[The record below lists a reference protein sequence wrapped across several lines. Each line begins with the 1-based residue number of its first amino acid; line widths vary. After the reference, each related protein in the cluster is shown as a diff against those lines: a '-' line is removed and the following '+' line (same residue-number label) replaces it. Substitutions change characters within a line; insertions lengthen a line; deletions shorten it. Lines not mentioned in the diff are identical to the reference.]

1 MKQKKSAKGMTKFKI
16 KCQDKVQFDEEGNV
30 TNNDVSEILISLEC
44 LTKKDADLRKV
55 GQGREAPN

>member
-30 TNNDVSEILISLEC
+30 TNNDVSEILVSLEC
-44 LTKKDADLRKV
+44 LTKKDADLRKA
-55 GQGREAPN
+55 G